1 MPYKFE
7 KNNVYLT
14 RAIADVIMA
23 DFPGRYASKKSCMT
37 AISKSITKL
46 GLGAAN
52 RQRRFRGYAGKDA
65 QAIYDDILQ
74 TARSLPLEA
83 AVKAAETEEV
93 IETFTADQVKAPIVS
108 KSEIT
113 DDDLESYAREHY
125 PRKDVMTPD
134 TIGLVMTS
142 EGAVPVLDPFARRRK
157 NFYTDVKYFIK
168 AAQSTEE
175 RIAIWNAL
183 ASLYSYIDRTEEKNA

>member
-14 RAIADVIMA
+14 RAIADAIMA

-93 IETFTADQVKAPIVS
+93 IEIFTADQVS

-113 DDDLESYAREHY
+113 DEDLESYAREHY

-157 NFYTDVKYFIK
+157 NFYTDVKYFLK
-168 AAQSTEE
+168 DAQSSEE
-175 RIAIWNAL
+175 RVAIWHAL
-183 ASLYSYIDRTEEKNA
+183 ASLYSYIDRTEDKNER